1 MQRSTSSGTSDSVS
15 CCSDKVSPALPAAF
29 WMAWTQPR
37 KSSFLSPWM
46 YSVLPASPASVGGGP
61 AAPHK
66 THCVARTPGKA
77 GPGGLGM
84 VPPLFWG
91 APDTVGRAKAPQDE
105 GGVLGQG
112 VIICW
117 RGLTPPPPQLLPP
130 PLHQNQHLVVS
141 LDGWKGRQRAHHL
154 RERGVPSPPS
164 PTHHGSSANGSSSSP
179 NGTSSDFPG
188 MRKRMERRKSGCI
201 PPSGGTPRSIRAAS
215 TSVPP
220 KAGVQPS
227 CSGQNL
233 GDTPI
238 PKVPP
243 SLGGCPWRGR
253 VTHRA
258 PAACAAG
265 EAPAARCPRSRRG
278 AWSRPGRTS
287 PPWLAPG

>member
-117 RGLTPPPPQLLPP
+117 RGLTPPPTSALTSASPPEPAPRCLP
-130 PLHQNQHLVVS
+130 
-141 LDGWKGRQRAHHL
+141 GWLEGKA
-154 RERGVPSPPS
+154 ESPSP
-164 PTHHGSSANGSSSSP
+164 A
-179 NGTSSDFPG
+179 GTWGPQ
-188 MRKRMERRKSGCI
+188 
-201 PPSGGTPRSIRAAS
+201 PPQPHTPREQCQR
-215 TSVPP
+215 VQLQP
-220 KAGVQPS
+220 KWDKQ
-227 CSGQNL
+227 
-233 GDTPI
+233 
-238 PKVPP
+238 
-243 SLGGCPWRGR
+243 
-253 VTHRA
+253 
-258 PAACAAG
+258 
-265 EAPAARCPRSRRG
+265 
-278 AWSRPGRTS
+278 
-287 PPWLAPG
+287 

>member
-117 RGLTPPPPQLLPP
+117 RGLTPPP
-130 PLHQNQHLVVS
+130 HLS
-141 LDGWKGRQRAHHL
+141 SYL
-154 RERGVPSPPS
+154 RLSTR
-164 PTHHGSSANGSSSSP
+164 T
-179 NGTSSDFPG
+179 
-188 MRKRMERRKSGCI
+188 
-201 PPSGGTPRSIRAAS
+201 S
-215 TSVPP
+215 TSLSPWMAGREGREPITCGNVGSPAPPAPHTTGAVPTGP
-220 KAGVQPS
+220 
-227 CSGQNL
+227 
-233 GDTPI
+233 
-238 PKVPP
+238 
-243 SLGGCPWRGR
+243 
-253 VTHRA
+253 A
-258 PAACAAG
+258 PAQMGQAV
-265 EAPAARCPRSRRG
+265 
-278 AWSRPGRTS
+278 TS
-287 PPWLAPG
+287 QG